1 MSYSTA
7 DFLAAFQRHLPT
19 GPIWPRE
26 AGSNQAAALG
36 CLMPTLERLAQR
48 DENLLVDAFPATTVE
63 LLPEWQAS
71 LGLPDACAGTD
82 PTIEQQRAQVVARLT
97 DSGGASVD
105 YFVRFAANLGYEITI
120 TEFAPA
126 RADFLCADDPV
137 YDPFWAYM
145 WRVNASAVTV
155 EYFSADISFADEP
168 LAEWGNAVLECEI
181 QSRKPARTIVFFS
194 YG

>member
-1 MSYSTA
+1 MTYSA
-7 DFLAAFQRHLPT
+7 DDFLAAFQRHLPT
-19 GPIWPRE
+19 GPIWPRDP
-26 AGSNQAAALG
+26 GSNQAAALR

-48 DENLLVDAFPATTVE
+48 DANLLIDAFPATTVE

-105 YFVRFAANLGYEITI
+105 YFVGFAANLGYDISI

-145 WRVNASAVTV
+145 WRVNAPAVTV
-155 EYFSADISFADEP
+155 EYFSADVSFADEP

-181 QSRKPARTIVFFS
+181 QARKPARTTVFFA

>member
-1 MSYSTA
+1 MSYSAA

-26 AGSNQAAALG
+26 AGSNQATALG

-48 DENLLVDAFPATTVE
+48 DENLLIDAFPATTVE

-97 DSGGASVD
+97 DCVLTTRFTTLSGPTCGASTHPPSRSNI
-105 YFVRFAANLGYEITI
+105 FRPTSRLPMNPSPNGEM
-120 TEFAPA
+120 
-126 RADFLCADDPV
+126 
-137 YDPFWAYM
+137 PFWS
-145 WRVNASAVTV
+145 VKS
-155 EYFSADISFADEP
+155 S
-168 LAEWGNAVLECEI
+168 
-181 QSRKPARTIVFFS
+181 PANRHGQLSFFS
-194 YG
+194 TDN